1 MKNSGIIFFKKF
13 EIKRYQLKLMIDA
26 KYYVVYGSRYVVVS
40 IFRLPAIR
48 VLSGSTIM
56 LIYGFKVRI
65 YGCLCGNFIL
75 RKKMLNFGIVCE
87 KYSSGNSIICI
98 CVSNYVIVGVIKI
111 RKNA

>member
-1 MKNSGIIFFKKF
+1 
-13 EIKRYQLKLMIDA
+13 MIDA

-40 IFRLPAIR
+40 VFRMPAIR

-75 RKKMLNFGIVCE
+75 RKKCLISVLFARNILAEIVSYASVSRIMLLWE
-87 KYSSGNSIICI
+87 L
-98 CVSNYVIVGVIKI
+98 
-111 RKNA
+111 